1 MHSTKHEILTLLK
14 RNDGST
20 VDELASSLE
29 FAPMTVRQHLITLER
44 DGLVRTEEVRRATGR
59 PHYRYRLTNEG
70 HRRIADGHD
79 RVLALFVEQAGLL
92 EPADIAGFAP
102 EDRRR
107 RLFVRAA
114 TSLAERYRRDV
125 HGLSGGAQADRI
137 VSILQSHG
145 GFADWIEAGD
155 AYELRDFS
163 CVYRDTIGGDG
174 PCVWHETFLSG
185 VIDAEIRVADG
196 PANCAV
202 CCRYIIS
209 SGASAAAVDR
219 GGNPNGSH

>member
-20 VDELASSLE
+20 VDELATSLE
-29 FAPMTVRQHLITLER
+29 LAPMTVRQHLMAQER
-44 DGLVRTEEVRRATGR
+44 DGLVRAEEVRRATGR
-59 PHYRYRLTNEG
+59 PHYRYRLTDEG

-92 EPADIAGFAP
+92 EPADVDGLAP

-114 TSLAERYRRDV
+114 TSLAERHRAEV
-125 HGLSGGAQADRI
+125 HRLSSAAQADRI
-137 VSILQSHG
+137 VEILQSHG
-145 GFADWIEAGD
+145 GFADWIAAGD
-155 AYELRDFS
+155 AYELRDFA
-163 CVYRDTIGGDG
+163 CVYRQTITGDG

-185 VIDAEIRVADG
+185 LIDAEIRVADG

-209 SGASAAAVDR
+209 SAAPAPASER
-219 GGNPNGSH
+219 GRTNGSH